1 MRIPKDPFSVETL
14 MRELDSEL
22 FNHIRE
28 DIVNG
33 TAFQMDDETLDM
45 LLTGILEWGP
55 EEIMECEGIVV
66 GIS

>member
-1 MRIPKDPFSVETL
+1 MRIPKDPFSSEDL
-14 MRELDSEL
+14 IRELDREL

-33 TAFQMDDETLDM
+33 HAFQMDDETLDM
-45 LLTGILEWGP
+45 LLTGIWVWGP

-66 GIS
+66 GVS

>member
-14 MRELDSEL
+14 MREVDREL
-22 FNHIRE
+22 FNHIRS
-28 DIVNG
+28 DMVNG

-45 LLTGILEWGP
+45 LLTGIWEWGP
-55 EEIMECEGIVV
+55 EEIMECEGIVE

>member
-1 MRIPKDPFSVETL
+1 MRMPKDQFSVERL
-14 MRELDSEL
+14 IKELDREL
-22 FNHIRE
+22 FNHIRS

-45 LLTGILEWGP
+45 LLTGIWEWGP
-55 EEIMECEGIVV
+55 SEVMEFEGIVV

>member
-14 MRELDSEL
+14 MRELDREL

-28 DIVNG
+28 DIING

-45 LLTGILEWGP
+45 LLTSIWEWGP
-55 EEIMECEGIVV
+55 EEVMEFEGIVV
-66 GIS
+66 GIT

>member
-1 MRIPKDPFSVETL
+1 

-45 LLTGILEWGP
+45 LLTGIWEWGP
-55 EEIMECEGIVV
+55 EEVMECEGIVV
-66 GIS
+66 GVS

>member
-14 MRELDSEL
+14 MRKLDREL

-45 LLTGILEWGP
+45 LLTSIWEWGP
-55 EEIMECEGIVV
+55 EEVMEFEGIVV
-66 GIS
+66 GIT

>member
-14 MRELDSEL
+14 MRELDREL

-45 LLTGILEWGP
+45 LLTGIWEWGP
-55 EEIMECEGIVV
+55 EEVKEFEGIVV
-66 GIS
+66 GIT

>member
-28 DIVNG
+28 DIVN
-33 TAFQMDDETLDM
+33 
-45 LLTGILEWGP
+45 
-55 EEIMECEGIVV
+55 
-66 GIS
+66 